1 MIRPPVIES
10 VGENYVVIEP
20 PAGML
25 KLIHNRVE
33 QAKKLESRFVML
45 DYSSIF
51 ILACLH
57 TKHSVPDMHS
67 GVENAPNIWV
77 YRPVAVKVSSD
88 LGVGPHHN
96 LREVFTDATEDNFV
110 KIVNE
115 FQFTYPRD
123 VIDDVFNKIDE
134 LCFITKK
141 KVDDE
146 KKD

>member
-1 MIRPPVIES
+1 
-10 VGENYVVIEP
+10 
-20 PAGML
+20 ML

-57 TKHSVPDMHS
+57 TSAKT
-67 GVENAPNIWV
+67 
-77 YRPVAVKVSSD
+77 PVAVTISIE
-88 LGVGPHHN
+88 LGMEGYN
-96 LREVFTDATEDNFV
+96 TLRSVFTDATDEQFV
-110 KIVNE
+110 NLINE
-115 FQFTYPRD
+115 FQFRYPRD
-123 VIDDVFNKIDE
+123 VIDSTFDKIDE

>member
-1 MIRPPVIES
+1 MIRPPVIEP

-57 TKHSVPDMHS
+57 TQKTTPGTPEAIVTYLSVV
-67 GVENAPNIWV
+67 VEIAAGLSIPNC
-77 YRPVAVKVSSD
+77 
-88 LGVGPHHN
+88 GT
-96 LREVFTDATEDNFV
+96 LRKVFTDATDEEF
-110 KIVNE
+110 ISIINE
-115 FQFTYPRD
+115 FQFNYPRD
-123 VIDDVFNKIDE
+123 VIDSTFDKIDE

>member
-1 MIRPPVIES
+1 MIRPPIVES

-25 KLIHNRVE
+25 KLINNRVE
-33 QAKKLESRFVML
+33 QAKKLESRFIML

-57 TKHSVPDMHS
+57 TQRTI
-67 GVENAPNIWV
+67 PNTETV
-77 YRPVAVKVSSD
+77 SNQPVAVKIASD
-88 LGVGPHHN
+88 LGIGPHNN
-96 LREVFTDATEDNFV
+96 LREVFTDATDENFV

-123 VIDDVFNKIDE
+123 VIDDVFSKIDE

>member
-1 MIRPPVIES
+1 MIRPPIVQDI
-10 VGENYVVIEP
+10 GNDYAVIEP

-25 KLIHNRVE
+25 KLIQNRVE
-33 QAKKLESRFVML
+33 EVKNLESRFVML
-45 DYSSIF
+45 DYSTIF

-57 TKHSVPDMHS
+57 TKQETV
-67 GVENAPNIWV
+67 GAYN
-77 YRPVAVKVSSD
+77 PVVSSIAGL
-88 LGVGPHHN
+88 LGVGPYYTI
-96 LREVFTDATEDNFV
+96 RDAFTNATAAEF
-110 KIVNE
+110 ISIISE

-123 VIDDVFNKIDE
+123 VIDEVFNKIDE

>member
-1 MIRPPVIES
+1 MIRPPVIEP
-10 VGENYVVIEP
+10 VGENYVIIEP

-25 KLIHNRVE
+25 KLINYRIE
-33 QAKKLESRFVML
+33 QIKKLESRFVML

-57 TKHSVPDMHS
+57 TQRTI
-67 GVENAPNIWV
+67 PNTV
-77 YRPVAVKVSSD
+77 TVSNQPVAVKIAID
-88 LGVGPHHN
+88 LGIGPHNN
-96 LREVFTDATEDNFV
+96 LREVFTDATDENFV
-110 KIVNE
+110 KIINE
-115 FQFTYPRD
+115 FQFNYPRD
-123 VIDDVFNKIDE
+123 VIDSTFDKIDE

>member
-1 MIRPPVIES
+1 MIRPPVVES

-57 TKHSVPDMHS
+57 TQQIIPSTVGEATTVHRS
-67 GVENAPNIWV
+67 
-77 YRPVAVKVSSD
+77 VAVKIGLD
-88 LGVGPHHN
+88 LGYGPYN
-96 LREVFTDATEDNFV
+96 SLRSVFTDASDEQF
-110 KIVNE
+110 IGIINE
-115 FQFTYPRD
+115 FQFNYPRD
-123 VIDDVFNKIDE
+123 VIDSTFDKIDE

>member
-1 MIRPPVIES
+1 MIRPPVVES

-33 QAKKLESRFVML
+33 QTKKLQDRFVML

-57 TKHSVPDMHS
+57 TSWKDLDQ
-67 GVENAPNIWV
+67 ITC
-77 YRPVAVKVSSD
+77 YKPVAVKVADSCNILNYS
-88 LGVGPHHN
+88 N
-96 LREVFTDATEDNFV
+96 LRQVFADATEEEFV

>member
-1 MIRPPVIES
+1 MIRPPIVEA
-10 VGENYVVIEP
+10 VGENFVVIEP

-25 KLIHNRVE
+25 KLINERVE
-33 QAKKLESRFVML
+33 QLKKLESRFIML

-57 TKHSVPDMHS
+57 TQQSVPS
-67 GVENAPNIWV
+67 TIGNATLV
-77 YRPVAVKVSSD
+77 HKSVAVSLAIG
-88 LGVGPHHN
+88 LGYEGYN
-96 LREVFTDATEDNFV
+96 TLRSVFADATAEQF
-110 KIVNE
+110 ISIINE
-115 FQFTYPRD
+115 FQFNYSRD
-123 VIDDVFNKIDE
+123 VVDSVFDKIDE

>member
-1 MIRPPVIES
+1 VIRPPVVES

-25 KLIHNRVE
+25 KLINERVE
-33 QAKKLESRFVML
+33 QIKKLESKFVML

-51 ILACLH
+51 VLVCLH
-57 TKHSVPDMHS
+57 VKKI
-67 GVENAPNIWV
+67 VENNNAPDIV
-77 YRPVAVKVSSD
+77 TYHSTAVSIAAGIGLDKYKT
-88 LGVGPHHN
+88 
-96 LREVFTDATEDNFV
+96 LRSVFTDATDEEFV
-110 KIVNE
+110 KIVTE

-123 VIDDVFNKIDE
+123 VIDSVFNKIDE

-141 KVDDE
+141 KADDE

>member
-1 MIRPPVIES
+1 MIRPPIVES
-10 VGENYVVIEP
+10 VGDNYVIIEP

-25 KLIHNRVE
+25 RLMNNRVE
-33 QAKKLESRFVML
+33 ELKKLQDRFIML

-57 TKHSVPDMHS
+57 TQQVVTGNGEAITTYHSTAVGIASALNIPNS
-67 GVENAPNIWV
+67 GTLRKIF
-77 YRPVAVKVSSD
+77 SD
-88 LGVGPHHN
+88 ITP
-96 LREVFTDATEDNFV
+96 EEFAS
-110 KIVNE
+110 IVNE
-115 FQFTYPRD
+115 FQFNYPRD
-123 VIDDVFNKIDE
+123 VIDNTFNKIDE